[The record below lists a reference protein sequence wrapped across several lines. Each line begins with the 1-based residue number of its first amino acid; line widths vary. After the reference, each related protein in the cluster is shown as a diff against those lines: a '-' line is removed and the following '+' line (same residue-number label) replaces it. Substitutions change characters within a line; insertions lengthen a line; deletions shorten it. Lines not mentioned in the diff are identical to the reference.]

1 MKKNRLLAMLLALA
15 MMLALLAGCGSEE
28 AAPASETAA
37 VSEAVSEAAPEEEAP
52 AAEEAPAVEEAPAEE
67 ASAVEEAPVEEAAA
81 DFTEANANMDF
92 SGYKAM
98 LKDLH
103 TQLPITEEPVTLS
116 YFFGFESSTLNYL
129 EGGVMDNHQVWKYL
143 EENTGVD
150 VELRIVDKTQQ
161 TDQFNL
167 MIASGDYTDL
177 FGAGD
182 YADGLESA
190 YEEEIVVDLTD
201 MIEEYMP
208 NYWTIINSDQK
219 LLGEVQDGDM
229 FLGIY
234 ALKDQVANP
243 SGTGAFIRMDW
254 LEDLGMD
261 VPTTYDELTKV
272 LEAFKTEKG
281 ASEPMALFNT
291 ISMQNGLLMGGFG
304 ATAELSTNGM
314 GGSALNG
321 YYQVDGEVVYGATA
335 DGTRNFL
342 IWLNELYNK
351 GLIDFDNMQ
360 ARETNP
366 FSDYNAG
373 NASNGTNGYIFS
385 NQPFGGEYTKM
396 AVANGDENCNW
407 WPVRDVAEEAGAT
420 IPFYEEVSLIDMT
433 SIAISTDCENVEV
446 AMAFLDFGYSY
457 EGSLLYNFGFE
468 IGSGMGDYE
477 TYNMVDGEPVFDEAA
492 LKTVADTTNIAS
504 GIISTKDL
512 AGVVFDKRLS
522 FEFGERELA
531 CFDAWSTDK
540 NTSCIIGSATTFDS
554 EESAEASAIYS
565 DILTYVATCALQF
578 INGDLDVNDDAVW
591 ADYVANIEGM
601 GIEDLTAIVQ
611 DAYDR
616 ANA

>member
-1 MKKNRLLAMLLALA
+1 MKKNKLLAMLLVLT
-15 MMLALLAGCGSEE
+15 MMLALFAGCGSET
-28 AAPASETAA
+28 ASTPAESTAA
-37 VSEAVSEAAPEEEAP
+37 EVVSEAAPEEAP
-52 AAEEAPAVEEAPAEE
+52 
-67 ASAVEEAPVEEAAA
+67 VEEAPVEEVPAEEASVVEEAPVEEGPA
-81 DFTEANANMDF
+81 DFTEANANMDY

-98 LKDLH
+98 LKELH
-103 TQLPITEEPVTLS
+103 TELPITEEPVTLS

-150 VELRIVDKTQQ
+150 VELKIVDKTQQ

-167 MIASGDYTDL
+167 MIASGDYTDI

-182 YADGLESA
+182 YTDGLEAA
-190 YEEEIVVDLTD
+190 YEEEIVVDLSD
-201 MIEEYMP
+201 LLEENMP

-234 ALKDQVANP
+234 AIKDQVANP
-243 SGTGAFIRMDW
+243 SGTGAFVRMDW
-254 LEDLGMD
+254 LEDLDME
-261 VPTTYDELTKV
+261 VPTTYDELTAV

-281 ASEPMALFNT
+281 ATEPLALFNT

-304 ATAELSTNGM
+304 STAELSTNGM

-321 YYQVDGEVVYGATA
+321 YYQVDGEVVFGATA

-351 GLIDFDNMQ
+351 GLINFDNMQ

-366 FSDYNAG
+366 FSEYNAG
-373 NASNGTNGYIFS
+373 YASNGTNGYIFS
-385 NQPFGGEYTKM
+385 NQPFGGEYGKM
-396 AVANGDENCNW
+396 AASNYGDENCNW
-407 WPVRDVAEEAGAT
+407 WPVQDVAEESGAT
-420 IPFYEEVSLIDMT
+420 IPFYEETSLIDMT
-433 SIAISTDCENVEV
+433 SIAISTDCENVET
-446 AMAFLDFGYSY
+446 ALQFLDFGYSY
-457 EGSLLYNFGFE
+457 EGSLMYNFGFE

-492 LKTVADTTNIAS
+492 LKTVAETTNVAS

-512 AGVVFDKRLS
+512 AGVVFEKRLS
-522 FEFGERELA
+522 FEFGERELS
-531 CFDAWSTDK
+531 CFDAWSTNK
-540 NTSCIIGSATTFDS
+540 NTNNIIGSVTTFDADES
-554 EESAEASAIYS
+554 EEASAIYS

-578 INGDLDVNDDAVW
+578 VNGDKDVNDDAVW
-591 ADYVANIEGM
+591 ADYCANIENM
-601 GIEDLTAIVQ
+601 GIADLTEIVQ
-611 DAYDR
+611 AAYDR
-616 ANA
+616 AHP